1 MAITSNK
8 NTFVYLPNQIFS
20 RIPKLS
26 VRISLYRMPIYFQ
39 MKYLIGLFLWRFN
52 HLCLCQVEN

>member
-26 VRISLYRMPIYFQ
+26 VRISLYRIPIYFQ
-39 MKYLIGLFLWRFN
+39 MKYLIGLFL
-52 HLCLCQVEN
+52 